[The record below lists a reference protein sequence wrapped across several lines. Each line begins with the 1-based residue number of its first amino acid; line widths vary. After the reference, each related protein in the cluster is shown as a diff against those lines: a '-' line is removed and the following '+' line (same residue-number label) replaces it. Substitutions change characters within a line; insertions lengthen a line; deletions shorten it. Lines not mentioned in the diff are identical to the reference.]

1 MLRATPGRRRMSPS
15 RSSVSTIWCTD
26 GGLTPKRRWM
36 SLSAGE
42 RPLVGHAVCR
52 ARCDESAR
60 GSLVRS
66 LCVFWMRPR
75 RS

>member
-36 SLSAGE
+36 SLSAGG
-42 RPLVGHAVCR
+42 RGHTGVGIDKGQVLTLP
-52 ARCDESAR
+52 S
-60 GSLVRS
+60 
-66 LCVFWMRPR
+66 
-75 RS
+75 